1 MSSSDLSINNVVSS
15 VISDYIKPK
24 FPIWKFDIVISK
36 QVYIDEDE
44 DFDLVVT
51 RENKI
56 FEVNWN
62 STNDDNCKSCQCCLQ
77 KSIIS
82 QEFLDI
88 AKFNLDKHK
97 TIYFCDNSMGAWQI
111 ISIVKIA

>member
-1 MSSSDLSINNVVSS
+1 MSSPDLSLNNVVSS
-15 VISDYIKPK
+15 VISNYIKPE

-36 QVYIDEDE
+36 QVYSEEDE

-56 FEVNWN
+56 FEINWD
-62 STNDDNCKSCQCCLQ
+62 SKNDNNCKSCQCCLQ

-82 QEFLDI
+82 KEFLDI
-88 AKFNLDKHK
+88 AKQHLDKHN
-97 TIYFCDNSMGAWQI
+97 TIYFCDSSMGAWQI
-111 ISIVKIA
+111 ISINRIA